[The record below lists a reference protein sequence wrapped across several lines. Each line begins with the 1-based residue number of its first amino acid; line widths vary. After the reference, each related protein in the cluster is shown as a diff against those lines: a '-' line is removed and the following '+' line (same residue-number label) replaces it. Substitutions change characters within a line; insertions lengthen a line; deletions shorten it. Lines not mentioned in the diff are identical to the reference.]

1 MENLNDEQSQELAI
15 PLYYEIYQQ
24 DLLHDYIDLKLL
36 GTARTIEEARMCCK
50 LFREALETAH
60 TRDLPDM
67 RSRATVFFRPVLKG
81 QNNGT

>member
-1 MENLNDEQSQELAI
+1 MNENTQIAI

-24 DLLHDYIDLKLL
+24 DLISDYIDLKLL

-50 LFREALETAH
+50 LFREAMETAH
-60 TRDLPDM
+60 TRGLQDM

-81 QNNGT
+81 ANNER

>member
-1 MENLNDEQSQELAI
+1 MELNREQTTEVAI

-24 DLLHDYIDLKLL
+24 DLINEYIDLKLL

-50 LFREALETAH
+50 LFREAIETAH
-60 TRDLPDM
+60 ARDLPDM

-81 QNNGT
+81 DKNGT

>member
-1 MENLNDEQSQELAI
+1 MELNREQVTDLAI
-15 PLYYEIYQQ
+15 PLYYEIYLQ

-50 LFREALETAH
+50 LFKEAIATAH
-60 TRDLPDM
+60 ARDLPDM

-81 QNNGT
+81 ANNET

>member
-1 MENLNDEQSQELAI
+1 MSELNREQTTEVAI

-50 LFREALETAH
+50 LFREAIETAH
-60 TRDLPDM
+60 TRDLPDF
-67 RSRATVFFRPVLKG
+67 RSRATVFFKPVLKG
-81 QNNGT
+81 QNNG